1 MKKIKLFVKMSW
13 DVSIRYYILLFVSC
27 AISGVQVFLN
37 LSLPALFIGALTTG
51 SSMGECGKYAA
62 VIVLSNVI
70 LFMCN
75 QVIEGKLEVEK
86 IYVND
91 MLNKKLS
98 EKIMTLG
105 YDKIEN
111 PHYLDLRQQA
121 IYAIEVQDAITVF
134 VYTMTDTVKKSF
146 IILELFVVMY
156 QLSRFLVLTILVLDI
171 MVVIAYILFKRYEK
185 KFMDKLAVLN
195 RKFSYYIGLCFD
207 ETIQKDIRLYD
218 MSEMLTDKVK
228 DENKNILNY
237 QMGYRC
243 RKGLFNGVISV
254 LSVVQSVISYTYIIM
269 RTFRVGSGARLSYGQ
284 FTFYI
289 NAAINAFNT
298 AKELLFDLVNI
309 SQTLEYLNPYI
320 EFMKLEEDDKH
331 YGEIEMDSRISSLE
345 FRNVTFIYPG
355 AEKEVLSNVSFKVS
369 SNQKISVVG
378 LNGAGKSTIVKLIC
392 RLYQPTKGSILIN
405 DIDIWEYNEESYDK
419 NITTVFQDYKIFAMS
434 IFENIVCG
442 KSGIYK
448 DVLHWMDKL
457 NISYLDKKYEKGIYT
472 ELNKA
477 YEDEGIDL
485 SGGEKQKLAITR
497 ALYKGGSI
505 FILDEPTS
513 ALDPKSEAEIYSQF
527 EKYTNGKMTV
537 YISHRMSSATL
548 CDKVL
553 VLKEGK
559 VIDFNNH
566 KELIKNKNSLYYKMF
581 MAQAEN
587 YAE

>member
-13 DVSIRYYILLFVSC
+13 DVSIRYYILLLVSC

-37 LSLPALFIGALTTG
+37 LSLPALFIEVLTTG
-51 SSMGECGKYAA
+51 SSMGKCGKYAA
-62 VIVLSNVI
+62 IIVLSNVI

-98 EKIMTLG
+98 QKIMTLG

-111 PHYLDLRQQA
+111 PYYLDLRQQA
-121 IYAIEVQDAITVF
+121 VYAIEVQDAITVF

-171 MVVIAYILFKRYEK
+171 IVVIAYILFKRYEK

-207 ETIQKDIRLYD
+207 ETIQKDIRLYN

-369 SNQKISVVG
+369 SNQKISIVG

-448 DVLHWMDKL
+448 DVLQWMDKL

-559 VIDFNNH
+559 VIDFDNH

>member
-37 LSLPALFIGALTTG
+37 LSLPALFIEALTTG
-51 SSMGECGKYAA
+51 SSMSKCGKYAA
-62 VIVLSNVI
+62 IIVLSNVI

-98 EKIMTLG
+98 QKIMTLG

-111 PHYLDLRQQA
+111 PYYLDLRQQA
-121 IYAIEVQDAITVF
+121 VYAIEVQDAITVF

-171 MVVIAYILFKRYEK
+171 IVVIAYILFKRYEK

-289 NAAINAFNT
+289 NAAINAFNI

-369 SNQKISVVG
+369 SNQKISIVG

-448 DVLHWMDKL
+448 DVLQWMDKL

-559 VIDFNNH
+559 VIDFDNH
-566 KELIKNKNSLYYKMF
+566 KELIKNKDSLYYKMF

>member
-13 DVSIRYYILLFVSC
+13 DVSIRYYILLLVSC

-37 LSLPALFIGALTTG
+37 LSLPALFIEVLTTG
-51 SSMGECGKYAA
+51 SSMGKCGKYAA
-62 VIVLSNVI
+62 IIVLSNVI

-98 EKIMTLG
+98 QKIMTLG

-111 PHYLDLRQQA
+111 PYYLDLRQQA
-121 IYAIEVQDAITVF
+121 VYAIEVQDAITVF

-171 MVVIAYILFKRYEK
+171 IVVIAYILFKRYEK

-207 ETIQKDIRLYD
+207 ETIQKDIRLYN

-369 SNQKISVVG
+369 SNQKISIVG

-448 DVLHWMDKL
+448 DVLQWMDKL

-559 VIDFNNH
+559 VIDFDNH
-566 KELIKNKNSLYYKMF
+566 KELIKNKDSLYYKMF

>member
-13 DVSIRYYILLFVSC
+13 DVSIRYYILLLVSC

-37 LSLPALFIGALTTG
+37 LSLPALFIEALATG
-51 SSMGECGKYAA
+51 SSMGKCGKYAA
-62 VIVLSNVI
+62 IIVLSNVI

-98 EKIMTLG
+98 QKIMTLG

-111 PHYLDLRQQA
+111 PYYLDLRQQA
-121 IYAIEVQDAITVF
+121 VYAIEVQDAITVF

-171 MVVIAYILFKRYEK
+171 IVVIAYILFKRYEK

-207 ETIQKDIRLYD
+207 ETIQKDIRLYN

-228 DENKNILNY
+228 DENKNILDY

-369 SNQKISVVG
+369 SNQKISIVG

-448 DVLHWMDKL
+448 DVLQWMDKL

-559 VIDFNNH
+559 VIDFDNH
-566 KELIKNKNSLYYKMF
+566 KELIKNKDSLYYKMF

>member
-1 MKKIKLFVKMSW
+1 M
-13 DVSIRYYILLFVSC
+13 
-27 AISGVQVFLN
+27 
-37 LSLPALFIGALTTG
+37 
-51 SSMGECGKYAA
+51 
-62 VIVLSNVI
+62 
-70 LFMCN
+70 
-75 QVIEGKLEVEK
+75 
-86 IYVND
+86 
-91 MLNKKLS
+91 
-98 EKIMTLG
+98 
-105 YDKIEN
+105 
-111 PHYLDLRQQA
+111 
-121 IYAIEVQDAITVF
+121 
-134 VYTMTDTVKKSF
+134 
-146 IILELFVVMY
+146 
-156 QLSRFLVLTILVLDI
+156 
-171 MVVIAYILFKRYEK
+171 
-185 KFMDKLAVLN
+185 
-195 RKFSYYIGLCFD
+195 
-207 ETIQKDIRLYD
+207 
-218 MSEMLTDKVK
+218 
-228 DENKNILNY
+228 
-237 QMGYRC
+237 
-243 RKGLFNGVISV
+243 
-254 LSVVQSVISYTYIIM
+254 
-269 RTFRVGSGARLSYGQ
+269 GSGARLSYGQ

-369 SNQKISVVG
+369 SNQKISIVG

-448 DVLHWMDKL
+448 NVLQWMDKL

-559 VIDFNNH
+559 VIDFDNH
-566 KELIKNKNSLYYKMF
+566 KELIKNKDSLYYKMF

>member
-1 MKKIKLFVKMSW
+1 
-13 DVSIRYYILLFVSC
+13 
-27 AISGVQVFLN
+27 
-37 LSLPALFIGALTTG
+37 
-51 SSMGECGKYAA
+51 
-62 VIVLSNVI
+62 
-70 LFMCN
+70 
-75 QVIEGKLEVEK
+75 
-86 IYVND
+86 
-91 MLNKKLS
+91 
-98 EKIMTLG
+98 MTLG

-111 PHYLDLRQQA
+111 PYYLDLRQQA
-121 IYAIEVQDAITVF
+121 VYAIEVQDAITVF

-171 MVVIAYILFKRYEK
+171 IVVIAYILFKRYEK

-289 NAAINAFNT
+289 NAAINAFNI
-298 AKELLFDLVNI
+298 AKELLFDLLNI
-309 SQTLEYLNPYI
+309 SQTLDYLNPYI
-320 EFMKLEEDDKH
+320 EYMKLEEDDKH
-331 YGEIEMDSRISSLE
+331 HGEIEMDSRISSLE

-369 SNQKISVVG
+369 SNQKISIVG

-448 DVLHWMDKL
+448 NVLQWMDKL

-559 VIDFNNH
+559 VIDFDNH
-566 KELIKNKNSLYYKMF
+566 KELIKNKDSLYYKMF

>member
-37 LSLPALFIGALTTG
+37 LSLPALFIEALTTG
-51 SSMGECGKYAA
+51 NSMGKCGKYAA
-62 VIVLSNVI
+62 IIVLSNVI

-98 EKIMTLG
+98 QKIMTLG

-111 PHYLDLRQQA
+111 PYYLDLRQQA
-121 IYAIEVQDAITVF
+121 VYAIEVQDAITVF
-134 VYTMTDTVKKSF
+134 AYTMTDTVKKSF

-171 MVVIAYILFKRYEK
+171 IVVIAYILFKRYEK

-289 NAAINAFNT
+289 NAAINAFNI

-369 SNQKISVVG
+369 SNQKISIVG

-448 DVLHWMDKL
+448 DVLQWMDKL

-559 VIDFNNH
+559 VIDFDNH
-566 KELIKNKNSLYYKMF
+566 KELIKNKDSLYYKMF

>member
-13 DVSIRYYILLFVSC
+13 DVSIRYYILLLVSC

-37 LSLPALFIGALTTG
+37 LSLPALFIESLTTG
-51 SSMGECGKYAA
+51 SSMGKCGKYAA
-62 VIVLSNVI
+62 IIVLSNVI

-98 EKIMTLG
+98 QKIMTLG

-111 PHYLDLRQQA
+111 PYYLDLRQQA
-121 IYAIEVQDAITVF
+121 VYAIEVQDAITVF

-171 MVVIAYILFKRYEK
+171 IVVIAYILFKRYEK

-218 MSEMLTDKVK
+218 MSEMLTDKVQ

-369 SNQKISVVG
+369 SNQKISIVG

-448 DVLHWMDKL
+448 DVLQWMDKL

-559 VIDFNNH
+559 VIDFDNH
-566 KELIKNKNSLYYKMF
+566 KELIKNKDSLYYKMF